1 MEEMRRYIKYRE
13 HVRYVELRC
22 NDLRNKICKQACTHG
37 TVDQVNRKLYMKYNK
52 YLRILKPQW
61 MGASKR
67 DFQELIQS
75 YYSEETWN
83 MIYETLYDISPIDIE

>member
-1 MEEMRRYIKYRE
+1 
-13 HVRYVELRC
+13 
-22 NDLRNKICKQACTHG
+22 
-37 TVDQVNRKLYMKYNK
+37 
-52 YLRILKPQW
+52 
-61 MGASKR
+61 MGKNKR